1 MLEPGGSTPRE
12 TAPQRALRAFAG
24 APMSAVAAGD
34 GGLTRLRLD
43 LAYDGTAFSGWARQP
58 GQRTV
63 AGVVEAALCTV
74 LRLDTAPLTV
84 AGRTDAGVHA
94 RGQVAH
100 VDVPGQAWTAVRES
114 LARRLAGVLPEDVVV
129 HAVAESPAGFDARF
143 GALWR
148 RYRYRVADDL
158 SARDPLRRVDTLWWP
173 RPLDVEAIAEA
184 AAGLVGEHDFVAF
197 CRRREGAG
205 TVRTLHEVEVLRDD
219 VVTFTLRADA
229 FCHSMVRSVVGALI
243 AVGEGRR
250 DASWL
255 AGLLAADARVD
266 EIGVMPPHGL
276 TLLEVG
282 YPPDDQLADRVQVT
296 RAKRH
301 PVTLPE

>member
-1 MLEPGGSTPRE
+1 MLEPGGP
-12 TAPQRALRAFAG
+12 AA
-24 APMSAVAAGD
+24 AAGD
-34 GGLTRLRLD
+34 GGLVRLRLD

-74 LRLDTAPLTV
+74 LRLDAAPLTV

-100 VDVPGQAWTAVRES
+100 VDVPGQAWTAVRGS
-114 LARRLAGVLPEDVVV
+114 LTRRLAGVLPEDVVV
-129 HAVAESPAGFDARF
+129 HAVAEAPAGFDARF

-148 RYRYRVADDL
+148 RYRYRLAANL
-158 SARDPLRRVDTLWWP
+158 SARDPIRRVDTLWWP
-173 RPLDVEAIAEA
+173 RPLDVEAMAEA
-184 AAGLVGEHDFVAF
+184 AAGLVGEHDFAAF
-197 CRRREGAG
+197 CRRRERAG
-205 TVRTLHEVEVLRDD
+205 TVRTLHQLEVRRDE

-229 FCHSMVRSVVGALI
+229 FCQSMVRSVVGALI

-266 EIGVMPPHGL
+266 EISVLPPHGL

-282 YPPDDQLADRVQVT
+282 YPPDDQLADRAQVT
-296 RAKRH
+296 RAKRQ